1 MAMILPAALARTA
14 AWAAL
19 LCSALA
25 DAVAAG
31 RKPVVWGLDLGDDN
45 M

>member
-1 MAMILPAALARTA
+1 MNLAAAAARTA
-14 AWAAL
+14 AWAAV
-19 LCSALA
+19 LCFALA
-25 DAVAAG
+25 DAVSAG